1 MESRRVP
8 VSFLA
13 TRQVEVPFNQ
23 EGVTVG
29 GGGLHDQELRL
40 PFCKFWLRS
49 LLDIGMS
56 CVGLVDVSG
65 ARKESRLE
73 T

>member
-13 TRQVEVPFNQ
+13 TRQVDMPLNQ

-29 GGGLHDQELRL
+29 GEGLQGQGLRL
-40 PFCKFWLRS
+40 PFCKLRLRS

-56 CVGLVDVSG
+56 SVGLDDVSG